1 MELMLLV
8 VACYTICSLSD
19 KYSVAE
25 LKFDGNSFTFLMAA
39 PTALLLL
46 PLMPFLDLRI
56 EICWQSALAVVLIA
70 VSKLL
75 EFKMSALVLTEMSA
89 FELKAWLGVCLF
101 ASYATDIITAVDVFN
116 PFRLIAIAVTAI
128 GLFMIARSE
137 KGHIQYK
144 KIVIPLFFY
153 LLAKYGYGFI
163 IKTSEPYISSYYA
176 LLAGLVILAIIL
188 VPFVHPVKL
197 IKNKPKGAAFVA
209 LTKIPNALGLVLE
222 NAVIATSMTNYSFIQ
237 PMIMVVLFF
246 IGLIRKESTKALN
259 IIGSVVC
266 IAGIVVFQIL
276 GIKN

>member
-46 PLMPFLDLRI
+46 PLMPFLDLHI

-144 KIVIPLFFY
+144 KIVIPFFFY

-176 LLAGLVILAIIL
+176 LLAGLIILAIIL